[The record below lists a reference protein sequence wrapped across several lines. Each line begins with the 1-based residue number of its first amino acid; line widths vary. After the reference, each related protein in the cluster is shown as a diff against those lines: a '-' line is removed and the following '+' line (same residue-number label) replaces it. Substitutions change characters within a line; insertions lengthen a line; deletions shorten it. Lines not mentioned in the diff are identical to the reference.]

1 MLGGEMSKTA
11 DKYISQGG
19 RTDGYS
25 RSDYVDDLATL
36 SCFLAWA
43 EEDGAFYGMTEARDA
58 FKAACRL
65 LDVDSVKLRNVAKG
79 GPPQ

>member
-1 MLGGEMSKTA
+1 MSATA

-25 RSDYVDDLATL
+25 RTDYVDDLATL
-36 SCFLAWA
+36 SSFLAWA
-43 EEDGAFYGMTEARDA
+43 EEDGAFYGMTDAKDA

-65 LDVDSVKLRNVAKG
+65 LDVDSVKLRKAAKG
-79 GPPQ
+79 GEA